1 MLITLDFLSKLT
13 PADRVQVGLL
23 LAAVVGIALTYWQ
36 VRSNAQTQRAL
47 FLKDLYSTLTTD
59 PSICKAYYLI
69 EYGTFTYG
77 PEFHGSPTEPKID
90 RLLSFADLVCQL
102 YSRGI
107 MKKHEMEFFKYRFLR
122 MAENPGIVEYL
133 TFLTGFY
140 ERVGIEKRPFHGFV
154 TYSKGLGRAPTV
166 AAQ

>member
-1 MLITLDFLSKLT
+1 MVIAVDVLAKLT

-59 PSICKAYYLI
+59 PSVCEAYYLI
-69 EYGTFTYG
+69 EYGRFIYE
-77 PEFHGSPTEPKID
+77 PEFHGSATEPKID
-90 RLLSFADLVCQL
+90 RLLSFADLVCEL

-122 MAENPGIVEYL
+122 MAQDPGIVGYL
-133 TFLTGFY
+133 AFLTDFY
-140 ERVGIEKRPFHGFV
+140 ERVGMKERPFHRFV
-154 TYSKGLGRAPTV
+154 TYSKAGGAGS
-166 AAQ
+166 